1 MNNAEEGIAFALGAD
16 AASAVLRPF
25 ERLTTIP
32 DRWRDSLLL
41 VQHGELRLTCTS
53 GQSGVFGR
61 GSLLCL
67 DGLTLDSISAEADG
81 AIVLARRRPSEVNCG
96 RVEPISKGQP

>member
-1 MNNAEEGIAFALGAD
+1 MNEPEEGIAFALCTD
-16 AASAVLRPF
+16 VASAVLGPF
-25 ERLTTIP
+25 EQLTTVP

-81 AIVLARRRPSEVNCG
+81 AVVLARRRPREVNCE
-96 RVEPISKGQP
+96 RSEPITKGRL